1 MSRTIE
7 QQIAA
12 QEEKLA
18 RLKEKKRKERNNQ
31 IYTIGAAFLKAARE
45 NNQGEMDYTEAMKA
59 LLKSHI
65 DKKDLKRVKPIA
77 DEFGVNYLV

>member
-1 MSRTIE
+1 MTKTLE
-7 QQIAA
+7 QQIAD
-12 QEEKLA
+12 QEAKLA
-18 RLKEKKRKERNNQ
+18 RLKDKKRKERNNQ

-45 NNQGEMDYTEAMKA
+45 RNQGSMNYTEAMEA

-65 DKKDLKRVKPIA
+65 DQKDLKRMKPIA